1 MSSLEIIGVVV
12 SALAIWLTARRKMLC
27 WPVGLASVALYG
39 WIFFDARLYSDALLQ
54 GAFGVLQVYGWQRW
68 FAQQRRDAGQE
79 SEAAQAVVPVVPV
92 GGVSFARL
100 APDLLAAV
108 GLSVLLGAAMA
119 HFTDA
124 ALPWVDASLTAFS
137 LVAQYW
143 TGRRY
148 IASWTLWIVVDVIY
162 VGMFV
167 FKGLYLT
174 AGLYAAFLVLAA
186 LGWRDWSR
194 ARAEHEASY
203 AVSGS
208 LV

>member
-1 MSSLEIIGVVV
+1 MSPLEIVGVIV
-12 SALAIWLTARRKMLC
+12 SALAIWLTARRQMLC

-39 WIFFDARLYSDALLQ
+39 WIFFDAKLYSDALLQ
-54 GAFGVLQVYGWQRW
+54 GAFAALQVYGWQRW
-68 FAQQRRDAGQE
+68 YAQRHNADE
-79 SEAAQAVVPVVPV
+79 HAVKPVVPV
-92 GGVSFARL
+92 GNVPFARIV
-100 APDLLAAV
+100 PDLLAAV
-108 GLSVLLGAAMA
+108 VFSVLLGAAMA

-124 ALPWVDASLTAFS
+124 ALPWIDATLTAFS

-167 FKGLYLT
+167 FKELYLT
-174 AGLYAAFLVLAA
+174 SGLYALFLVLAA

-194 ARAEHEASY
+194 ALRASAANEAY
-203 AVSGS
+203 AGS
-208 LV
+208 ESRV